1 METYRR
7 WTSQLYMNNRYRI
20 SLCALLGLSIGL
32 IALYIALPW
41 LLRDYLNDRLAHMGD
56 YRGQISDID
65 LALWRGAYRINGL
78 SIVKVNGKVPVPL
91 LEAPAIDLAISWRAL
106 WETRTVVAEVAFE
119 RPQLTFV
126 DGGNAANS
134 QTGEGV
140 DWRTQLRSLL
150 PIHINEIRV
159 IDGTLAFRNFTAK
172 PPVDLQASEINGHLL
187 NLSNVSVADNSRP
200 ASLKATAK
208 VFEQAPVQAS
218 ANFDPLGQLDD
229 FDLRLR
235 ITDIQ
240 LKQLNSFTR
249 AYADF
254 DFAAGQGDFV
264 MELDARQGKIKGY
277 AKPLLRNMEVFD
289 WQQDVAAKDK
299 NLLTG
304 AWEALV
310 GGGSWLLKNQRKDQ
324 FATRI
329 NIDGDLNAYDVSRW
343 QAFKAILRNAFVR
356 AFDSRFDSQQP

>member
-1 METYRR
+1 MRKRYALPL
-7 WTSQLYMNNRYRI
+7 WTLLTLAI
-20 SLCALLGLSIGL
+20 ALL
-32 IALYIALPW
+32 ALHIALPL
-41 LLRDYLNDRLAHMGD
+41 LLRDYLNERLANMGD

-65 LALWRGAYRINGL
+65 LALWRGAYQINGL
-78 SIVKVNGKVPVPL
+78 SIVKLNGQVPVPL
-91 LEAPAIDLAISWRAL
+91 LEAPVIDLAVSWREL
-106 WETRTVVAEVAFE
+106 WNNRSIVAEVAFE

-140 DWRTQLRSLL
+140 DWRAQLRGLL

-172 PPVDLQASEINGHLL
+172 PPVDLQASEINGSIL
-187 NLSNVSVADNSRP
+187 NLSNVSVADNLRP
-200 ASLKATAK
+200 ASLQATAK

-264 MELDARQGKIKGY
+264 MELDARQGKLKGY

-324 FATRI
+324 FATRV
-329 NIDGDLNAYDVSRW
+329 NIEGELKTYDISRW

-356 AFDSRFDSQQP
+356 AFSSRFDNQEQQQ

>member
-1 METYRR
+1 MRKRYALPL
-7 WTSQLYMNNRYRI
+7 WTLLTLAI
-20 SLCALLGLSIGL
+20 ALL
-32 IALYIALPW
+32 ALHIALP
-41 LLRDYLNDRLAHMGD
+41 LLLSDYLNERLANMGD

-65 LALWRGAYRINGL
+65 LALWRGAYQINGL
-78 SIVKVNGKVPVPL
+78 NIVKLSGQVPVPL
-91 LEAPAIDLAISWRAL
+91 LEAPVIDLAVSWHEL
-106 WETRTVVAEVAFE
+106 WNNRSIVAKVAFE

-140 DWRTQLRSLL
+140 DWRAQLRGLL

-172 PPVDLQASEINGHLL
+172 PPVDLQASEINGSIL
-187 NLSNVSVADNSRP
+187 NLSNVSVADNTRP
-200 ASLKATAK
+200 ASLQATAQ

-240 LKQLNSFTR
+240 LKQLNSFTH

-264 MELDARQGKIKGY
+264 MELDARQGKLKGY

-324 FATRI
+324 FATRV
-329 NIDGDLNAYDVSRW
+329 NIEGDLKTYDISRW

-356 AFDSRFDSQQP
+356 AFSSRFDNQ

>member
-1 METYRR
+1 MRKRYALPL
-7 WTSQLYMNNRYRI
+7 WTLLTLAI
-20 SLCALLGLSIGL
+20 ALL
-32 IALYIALPW
+32 ALHIALPL
-41 LLRDYLNDRLAHMGD
+41 LLRDYLNERLANMGD

-65 LALWRGAYRINGL
+65 LALWRGAYQINGL
-78 SIVKVNGKVPVPL
+78 NIVKLNGQVPVPL
-91 LEAPAIDLAISWRAL
+91 LEAPVIDLAVSWREL
-106 WETRTVVAEVAFE
+106 WNNRSIVAEVAFE

-140 DWRTQLRSLL
+140 DWRAQLRGLL

-159 IDGTLAFRNFTAK
+159 IDGNLAFRNFTAK
-172 PPVDLQASEINGHLL
+172 PPVDLQASEINGSIL
-187 NLSNVSVADNSRP
+187 NLSNVSVADNTRP
-200 ASLKATAK
+200 ASLQATAK

-264 MELDARQGKIKGY
+264 MELDARQGKLKGY

-324 FATRI
+324 FATRV
-329 NIDGDLNAYDVSRW
+329 NIEGDLKTYDISRW

-356 AFDSRFDSQQP
+356 AFSSRFDNQEQQQ

>member
-1 METYRR
+1 MKK
-7 WTSQLYMNNRYRI
+7 RYRLPVWTLL
-20 SLCALLGLSIGL
+20 SLA
-32 IALYIALPW
+32 IALVGLHIALPW
-41 LLRDYLNDRLAHMGD
+41 LLRDYFNEQMANMGD
-56 YRGQISDID
+56 YRGEISDID
-65 LALWRGAYRINGL
+65 LALWRGAYRVNGM
-78 SIVKVNGKVPVPL
+78 SIVKLNGKVPVPL
-91 LEAPAIDLAISWRAL
+91 LEAPVIELAVSWRAL
-106 WETRTVVAEVAFE
+106 WETRSVVAEVTFE

-126 DGGNAANS
+126 DGGNATDS

-140 DWRTQLRSLL
+140 NWRAQLKGLL

-159 IDGTLAFRNFTAK
+159 QDGTLAFRNFNAK
-172 PPVDLQASEINGHLL
+172 PPVELQASEINARLR
-187 NLSNVSVADNSRP
+187 NLSNVSVSDNPRP
-200 ASLKATAK
+200 ANLQATAK
-208 VFEQAPVQAS
+208 VFEQAPLQTT

-235 ITDIQ
+235 ITDVQ

-254 DFAAGQGDFV
+254 DFAAGHGDFV
-264 MELDARQGKIKGY
+264 MELDARQGKLKGY
-277 AKPLLRNMEVFD
+277 AKPLLRDMEVFD

-324 FATRI
+324 FATRVE
-329 NIDGDLNAYDVSRW
+329 IDGDLNAYNISRW

-356 AFDSRFDSQQP
+356 AFNNRFDSSKP

>member
-1 METYRR
+1 MKK
-7 WTSQLYMNNRYRI
+7 RYRFPLWTLL
-20 SLCALLGLSIGL
+20 SLAIVLVGLH
-32 IALYIALPW
+32 IALPW
-41 LLRDYLNDRLAHMGD
+41 LLRDYLNDRLANMGD
-56 YRGQISDID
+56 YRGHISDID
-65 LALWRGAYRINGL
+65 LALWRGAYQINGL
-78 SIVKVNGKVPVPL
+78 NIVKLNGKVPVPL
-91 LEAPAIDLAISWRAL
+91 LEAPVIDLSVSWRAL
-106 WETRTVVAEVAFE
+106 WETRSVVAEVAFE

-126 DGGNAANS
+126 DGGTAASS

-140 DWRTQLRSLL
+140 DWRAQLKGLL

-159 IDGTLAFRNFTAK
+159 HDGTLAFRNFNAK
-172 PPVDLQASEINGHLL
+172 PPIDLQANEIDARLL
-187 NLSNVSVADNSRP
+187 NLSNVNISDNPRP
-200 ASLKATAK
+200 ANLQATAK
-208 VFEQAPVQAS
+208 VFEQAPLQAD
-218 ANFDPLGQLDD
+218 ANFGPLGQLDD

-254 DFAAGQGDFV
+254 DFAAGHGDFV
-264 MELDARQGKIKGY
+264 MELDARQGKLKGY
-277 AKPLLRNMEVFD
+277 AKPLLRDMEVFD

-324 FATRI
+324 FATRVD
-329 NIDGDLNAYDVSRW
+329 IDGDLNAYDVSRW
-343 QAFKAILRNAFVR
+343 QAFKAILRNAFVQ
-356 AFDSRFDSQQP
+356 AFNSRFDSQEP

>member
-1 METYRR
+1 MRKRYALPL
-7 WTSQLYMNNRYRI
+7 WTLLTLAI
-20 SLCALLGLSIGL
+20 ALL
-32 IALYIALPW
+32 ALHIALPL
-41 LLRDYLNDRLAHMGD
+41 LLRDYLNERLANMGD

-65 LALWRGAYRINGL
+65 LALWRGAYQIKGL
-78 SIVKVNGKVPVPL
+78 NIVKLNGQVPVPL
-91 LEAPAIDLAISWRAL
+91 LEAPVIDLAVSWREL
-106 WETRTVVAEVAFE
+106 WNNRSIVAEVAFE

-140 DWRTQLRSLL
+140 DWRAQLRGLL

-172 PPVDLQASEINGHLL
+172 PPVDLQASEINGSIL
-187 NLSNVSVADNSRP
+187 NLSNVSVADNTRP
-200 ASLKATAK
+200 ASLQATAK

-264 MELDARQGKIKGY
+264 MELDARQGKLKGY

-324 FATRI
+324 FATRV
-329 NIDGDLNAYDVSRW
+329 NIEGDLKTYDISRW

-356 AFDSRFDSQQP
+356 AFSSRFDNQEQQQ

>member
-140 DWRTQLRSLL
+140 DWRTQLRGLL

-172 PPVDLQASEINGHLL
+172 PPVDLRVSEINGHLL

>member
-1 METYRR
+1 MKK
-7 WTSQLYMNNRYRI
+7 RYRLPVWTLL
-20 SLCALLGLSIGL
+20 SLA
-32 IALYIALPW
+32 IALVGLHIALPW
-41 LLRDYLNDRLAHMGD
+41 LLRDYFNEQMANMGD
-56 YRGQISDID
+56 YRGEISDID
-65 LALWRGAYRINGL
+65 LALWRGAYRVNGL
-78 SIVKVNGKVPVPL
+78 SIVKLNGKVPVPL
-91 LEAPAIDLAISWRAL
+91 LEAPVIELAVSWRAL
-106 WETRTVVAEVAFE
+106 WETRSVVAEVTFE

-126 DGGNAANS
+126 DGGNATDS

-140 DWRTQLRSLL
+140 NWRAQLKGLL

-159 IDGTLAFRNFTAK
+159 QDGTLAFRNFNAK
-172 PPVDLQASEINGHLL
+172 PPVELQASEINARLR
-187 NLSNVSVADNSRP
+187 NLSNVSVSDNPRP
-200 ASLKATAK
+200 ANLQATAK
-208 VFEQAPVQAS
+208 VFEQAPLQTT

-235 ITDIQ
+235 ITDVQ

-254 DFAAGQGDFV
+254 DFAAGHGDFV
-264 MELDARQGKIKGY
+264 MELDARQGKLKGY
-277 AKPLLRNMEVFD
+277 AKPLLRDMEVFD

-324 FATRI
+324 FATRVE
-329 NIDGDLNAYDVSRW
+329 IDGDLNAYDISRW

-356 AFDSRFDSQQP
+356 AFNNRFDSPKP

>member
-1 METYRR
+1 MRKRYALPL
-7 WTSQLYMNNRYRI
+7 WTLLTLAI
-20 SLCALLGLSIGL
+20 ALL
-32 IALYIALPW
+32 ALHIALPL
-41 LLRDYLNDRLAHMGD
+41 LLRDYLNERLANMGD

-65 LALWRGAYRINGL
+65 LALWRGAYQINGL
-78 SIVKVNGKVPVPL
+78 NIVKLNGQVPVPL
-91 LEAPAIDLAISWRAL
+91 LEAPVIDLAVSWREL
-106 WETRTVVAEVAFE
+106 WNNSSIVAEVAFE

-140 DWRTQLRSLL
+140 DWRAQLRGLL

-159 IDGTLAFRNFTAK
+159 IDGTLAFRNFIAK
-172 PPVDLQASEINGHLL
+172 PPVDLQASEINGSIL
-187 NLSNVSVADNSRP
+187 NLSNVSVAGNTRP
-200 ASLKATAK
+200 ASLQATAK

-264 MELDARQGKIKGY
+264 MELDARQGKLKGY

-310 GGGSWLLKNQRKDQ
+310 GGGSCLLKNQRKDQ
-324 FATRI
+324 VATRV
-329 NIDGDLNAYDVSRW
+329 NIEGDLKTYDISRW

-356 AFDSRFDSQQP
+356 AFSSRFDNQEQQQ

>member
-1 METYRR
+1 MKK
-7 WTSQLYMNNRYRI
+7 RYRI
-20 SLCALLGLSIGL
+20 PLWTLLSLAIAL
-32 IALYIALPW
+32 IALHIALPW
-41 LLRDYLNDRLAHMGD
+41 LLRDYLNDKLANMGD

-65 LALWRGAYRINGL
+65 LALWRGAYQINGL
-78 SIVKVNGKVPVPL
+78 HIVKVNGKVPVPL
-91 LEAPAIDLAISWRAL
+91 LEVPEIDLAVSWRAL
-106 WETRTVVAEVAFE
+106 WESYSVVAEVAFV

-126 DGGNAANS
+126 DGGNAADS

-140 DWRTQLRSLL
+140 DWRAQLKGLL
-150 PIHINEIRV
+150 PIHINEIR
-159 IDGTLAFRNFTAK
+159 IQDGILAFRNFTAK
-172 PPVDLQASEINGHLL
+172 PPVDLQASEINASIL
-187 NLSNVSVADNSRP
+187 NLSNVSVVDNPRP
-200 ASLKATAK
+200 ASLQATAK

-218 ANFDPLGQLDD
+218 ANFDQLGQLDD

-264 MELDARQGKIKGY
+264 MELDARQGKLKGY
-277 AKPLLRNMEVFD
+277 AKPLLRDMEIFN

-299 NLLTG
+299 SLLSG

-310 GGGSWLLKNQRKDQ
+310 GGSSWLLKNQRKDQ

-329 NIDGDLNAYDVSRW
+329 DIDGDLKAYDVSRW
-343 QAFKAILRNAFVR
+343 QAFKAILRNAFVQ
-356 AFDSRFDSQQP
+356 AFNNRFDSQ

>member
-1 METYRR
+1 MRKRYALPL
-7 WTSQLYMNNRYRI
+7 WTLLTLAI
-20 SLCALLGLSIGL
+20 ALL
-32 IALYIALPW
+32 ALHIALPL
-41 LLRDYLNDRLAHMGD
+41 LLRDYLNERLANMGD

-65 LALWRGAYRINGL
+65 LALWRGAYQINGL
-78 SIVKVNGKVPVPL
+78 SIVKLNGQVPVPL
-91 LEAPAIDLAISWRAL
+91 LEAPVIDLAVSWREL
-106 WETRTVVAEVAFE
+106 WNNRSIVAEVAFE

-140 DWRTQLRSLL
+140 DWRAQLRGLL

-172 PPVDLQASEINGHLL
+172 PPVDLQASEINGSIL
-187 NLSNVSVADNSRP
+187 NLSNVSVAGNTRP
-200 ASLKATAK
+200 ASLQATAK

-264 MELDARQGKIKGY
+264 MELDARQGKLKGY

-324 FATRI
+324 FATRV
-329 NIDGDLNAYDVSRW
+329 NIEGELKTYDISRW

-356 AFDSRFDSQQP
+356 AFSSRFDNQEQQQ

>member
-1 METYRR
+1 MKK
-7 WTSQLYMNNRYRI
+7 RYRI
-20 SLCALLGLSIGL
+20 PLWTLLSLAIAL
-32 IALYIALPW
+32 IALHVALPW
-41 LLRDYLNDRLAHMGD
+41 LLRDYLNDKLANMGD

-65 LALWRGAYRINGL
+65 LALWRGAYQINGL
-78 SIVKVNGKVPVPL
+78 HIVKVNGKVPVPL
-91 LEAPAIDLAISWRAL
+91 LEAPEIDLAVSWRAL
-106 WETRTVVAEVAFE
+106 WESHSVVAEVAFV

-126 DGGNAANS
+126 DGGNAADS

-140 DWRTQLRSLL
+140 DWRAQLKGLL
-150 PIHINEIRV
+150 PIHINEIR
-159 IDGTLAFRNFTAK
+159 IQDGTLAFRNFSAN
-172 PPVDLQASEINGHLL
+172 PPVDLQASKINGQLL
-187 NLSNVSVADNSRP
+187 NLSNVNVADTRRP
-200 ASLKATAK
+200 ASLQANANI
-208 VFEQAPVQAS
+208 FEQAPLQIS
-218 ANFDPLGQLDD
+218 AKFDPLGQLDD

-264 MELDARQGKIKGY
+264 MELDAQQGKLKGY
-277 AKPLLRNMEVFD
+277 AKPLLRDMEIFN

-299 NLLTG
+299 SLLSG

-310 GGGSWLLKNQRKDQ
+310 GGSSWLLKNQRKDQ

-329 NIDGDLNAYDVSRW
+329 DIDGDLKAYDVSRW
-343 QAFKAILRNAFVR
+343 QAFKAILRNAFVQ
-356 AFDSRFDSQQP
+356 AFNNRFDSQ

>member
-1 METYRR
+1 MRKRYALPL
-7 WTSQLYMNNRYRI
+7 WTLLTLAI
-20 SLCALLGLSIGL
+20 ALL
-32 IALYIALPW
+32 ALHIALPL
-41 LLRDYLNDRLAHMGD
+41 LLRDYLNERLANMGD

-65 LALWRGAYRINGL
+65 LALWRGAYQINGL
-78 SIVKVNGKVPVPL
+78 NIVKLNGQVPVPL
-91 LEAPAIDLAISWRAL
+91 LEAPVIDLAVSWREL
-106 WETRTVVAEVAFE
+106 WNNRSIVAEVAFE

-140 DWRTQLRSLL
+140 DWRAQLRGLL

-172 PPVDLQASEINGHLL
+172 PPVDLQASEINGSIL
-187 NLSNVSVADNSRP
+187 NLSNVSVADNTRQ
-200 ASLKATAK
+200 ASLQATAK

-264 MELDARQGKIKGY
+264 MELDARQGKLKGY

-324 FATRI
+324 FATRV
-329 NIDGDLNAYDVSRW
+329 NIEGDLKTYDISRW

-356 AFDSRFDSQQP
+356 AFSSRFDNQEQQQ

>member
-1 METYRR
+1 MKK
-7 WTSQLYMNNRYRI
+7 RYRLPVWTLL
-20 SLCALLGLSIGL
+20 SLA
-32 IALYIALPW
+32 IALVGLHIALPW
-41 LLRDYLNDRLAHMGD
+41 LLRDYFNEQMANMGD
-56 YRGQISDID
+56 YRGEISDID
-65 LALWRGAYRINGL
+65 LALWRGAYRVNGL
-78 SIVKVNGKVPVPL
+78 SIVKLNGKVPVPL
-91 LEAPAIDLAISWRAL
+91 LEAPVIELAVSWRAL
-106 WETRTVVAEVAFE
+106 WETRSVVAEVTFE

-126 DGGNAANS
+126 DGRNATDS

-140 DWRTQLRSLL
+140 NWRAQLKGLL

-159 IDGTLAFRNFTAK
+159 QDGTLAFRNFNAK
-172 PPVDLQASEINGHLL
+172 PPVELQASEINARLR
-187 NLSNVSVADNSRP
+187 NLSNVSVSDNPRP
-200 ASLKATAK
+200 ANLQATAK
-208 VFEQAPVQAS
+208 VFEQAPLQTT

-235 ITDIQ
+235 ITDVQ

-254 DFAAGQGDFV
+254 DFAAGHGDFV
-264 MELDARQGKIKGY
+264 MELDARQGKLKGY
-277 AKPLLRNMEVFD
+277 AKPLLRDMEVFD

-310 GGGSWLLKNQRKDQ
+310 GGGSWVLKNQRKDQ
-324 FATRI
+324 FATRVE
-329 NIDGDLNAYDVSRW
+329 IDGDLNAYDISRW

-356 AFDSRFDSQQP
+356 AFNNRFDSSKP

>member
-1 METYRR
+1 MLEAGITLEEP
-7 WTSQLYMNNRYRI
+7 QHI
-20 SLCALLGLSIGL
+20 ALLVLH
-32 IALYIALPW
+32 IALPW
-41 LLRDYLNDRLAHMGD
+41 LLRDYLNDRLANMGD

-65 LALWRGAYRINGL
+65 LALWRGAYQINGL
-78 SIVKVNGKVPVPL
+78 NIVKLNGQVPVPL
-91 LEAPAIDLAISWRAL
+91 LEAPVIDLAVSWREL
-106 WETRTVVAEVAFE
+106 WNNRSIVAEVAFE

-140 DWRTQLRSLL
+140 DWRAQLRGLL

-159 IDGTLAFRNFTAK
+159 IDGNLAFRNFTAK
-172 PPVDLQASEINGHLL
+172 PPVDLQASEINGSIL
-187 NLSNVSVADNSRP
+187 NLSNVSVADNTRP
-200 ASLKATAK
+200 ASLQATAK

-264 MELDARQGKIKGY
+264 MELDARQGKLKGY

-324 FATRI
+324 FATRV
-329 NIDGDLNAYDVSRW
+329 NIEGDLKTYDISRW

-356 AFDSRFDSQQP
+356 AFSSRFDNQEQQQ

>member
-1 METYRR
+1 MRK
-7 WTSQLYMNNRYRI
+7 RYALPLRTLLTLAI
-20 SLCALLGLSIGL
+20 ALL
-32 IALYIALPW
+32 ALHIALPL
-41 LLRDYLNDRLAHMGD
+41 LLRDYLNDRLANMGD

-65 LALWRGAYRINGL
+65 LALWRGAYQINGL
-78 SIVKVNGKVPVPL
+78 NIVKLNGQVPVPL
-91 LEAPAIDLAISWRAL
+91 LEAPVIDLAVSWREL
-106 WETRTVVAEVAFE
+106 WNNRSIVAEVAFG

-140 DWRTQLRSLL
+140 DWRAQLRGLL

-172 PPVDLQASEINGHLL
+172 PPVDLQASEINGSIL
-187 NLSNVSVADNSRP
+187 NLSNVSVADNTRP
-200 ASLKATAK
+200 ASLQATAK

-264 MELDARQGKIKGY
+264 MELDARQGKLKGY

-324 FATRI
+324 FATRV
-329 NIDGDLNAYDVSRW
+329 NIEGDLKTYDISRW

-356 AFDSRFDSQQP
+356 AFSSRFDNQEQQQ

>member
-1 METYRR
+1 MRKRYALPL
-7 WTSQLYMNNRYRI
+7 WTLLTLDI
-20 SLCALLGLSIGL
+20 ALL
-32 IALYIALPW
+32 ALHIALPW
-41 LLRDYLNDRLAHMGD
+41 LLRDYLNDRLANMGD

-65 LALWRGAYRINGL
+65 LALWRGAYQINGL
-78 SIVKVNGKVPVPL
+78 NIVKLNGQVPVPL
-91 LEAPAIDLAISWRAL
+91 LEAPVIDLAVSWREL
-106 WETRTVVAEVAFE
+106 WNNRSIVAEVAFE

-140 DWRTQLRSLL
+140 DWRAQLRGLL

-172 PPVDLQASEINGHLL
+172 PPVDLQASEINGSIL
-187 NLSNVSVADNSRP
+187 NLSNVSVADNTRP
-200 ASLKATAK
+200 ASLQATAK
-208 VFEQAPVQAS
+208 VFEQAPVQTS

-264 MELDARQGKIKGY
+264 MELDARQGKLKGY

-324 FATRI
+324 FATRV
-329 NIDGDLNAYDVSRW
+329 NIEGELKTYDISRW

-356 AFDSRFDSQQP
+356 AFSSRFDNQEQQQ

>member
-1 METYRR
+1 MRKR
-7 WTSQLYMNNRYRI
+7 FALPLWTLLTLAI
-20 SLCALLGLSIGL
+20 ALL
-32 IALYIALPW
+32 ALHIALPL
-41 LLRDYLNDRLAHMGD
+41 LLRDYLNDRLANMGD

-65 LALWRGAYRINGL
+65 LALWRGAYQINGL
-78 SIVKVNGKVPVPL
+78 NIVKLNGQVPVPL
-91 LEAPAIDLAISWRAL
+91 LEAPVIDLAVSWREL
-106 WETRTVVAEVAFE
+106 WNNRSIVAEVAFE

-140 DWRTQLRSLL
+140 DWRAQLRGLL

-159 IDGTLAFRNFTAK
+159 IDGNLAFRNFTAK
-172 PPVDLQASEINGHLL
+172 PPVDLQASEINGSIL
-187 NLSNVSVADNSRP
+187 NLSNVSVVDNLRP
-200 ASLKATAK
+200 ASLQATAK
-208 VFEQAPVQAS
+208 VFEQAPMQAS

-264 MELDARQGKIKGY
+264 MELDARQGKLKGY

-324 FATRI
+324 FATRV
-329 NIDGDLNAYDVSRW
+329 NIEGDLKTYDISRW

-356 AFDSRFDSQQP
+356 AFSSRFDNQEQQQ

>member
-1 METYRR
+1 MKK
-7 WTSQLYMNNRYRI
+7 RYRLPFWTLL
-20 SLCALLGLSIGL
+20 SLA
-32 IALYIALPW
+32 IALVGLHIALPW
-41 LLRDYLNDRLAHMGD
+41 LLRDYFNEQMANMGD
-56 YRGQISDID
+56 YRGEISDID
-65 LALWRGAYRINGL
+65 LALWRGAYRVNGL
-78 SIVKVNGKVPVPL
+78 SIVKLNGKVPVPL
-91 LEAPAIDLAISWRAL
+91 LEAPVIELAVSWRAL
-106 WETRTVVAEVAFE
+106 WETRSVVAEVTFE

-126 DGGNAANS
+126 DGGNATDS

-140 DWRTQLRSLL
+140 NWRAQLKGLL

-159 IDGTLAFRNFTAK
+159 QDGTLAFRNFNAK
-172 PPVDLQASEINGHLL
+172 PPVELQASEINARLR
-187 NLSNVSVADNSRP
+187 NLSNVSVSDNPRP
-200 ASLKATAK
+200 ANLQATAK
-208 VFEQAPVQAS
+208 VFEQAPLQTT
-218 ANFDPLGQLDD
+218 ANFDPLGQLDN

-235 ITDIQ
+235 ITDVQ

-254 DFAAGQGDFV
+254 DFAAGHGDFV
-264 MELDARQGKIKGY
+264 MELDAGQGKIKGY
-277 AKPLLRNMEVFD
+277 AKPLLRDMKVFD

-324 FATRI
+324 FATRVE
-329 NIDGDLNAYDVSRW
+329 IDGDLNAYDISRW

-356 AFDSRFDSQQP
+356 AFNNRFDSPKP

>member
-1 METYRR
+1 MRKRYALPL
-7 WTSQLYMNNRYRI
+7 WTLLTLAI
-20 SLCALLGLSIGL
+20 ALL
-32 IALYIALPW
+32 ALHIALPW
-41 LLRDYLNDRLAHMGD
+41 LLRDYLNERLANMGD

-65 LALWRGAYRINGL
+65 LALWRGAYQINGL
-78 SIVKVNGKVPVPL
+78 NIVKLNGQVPVPL
-91 LEAPAIDLAISWRAL
+91 LEAPVIDLAVSWREL
-106 WETRTVVAEVAFE
+106 WNNRSIVAEVAFE

-140 DWRTQLRSLL
+140 DWRAQLRGLL

-172 PPVDLQASEINGHLL
+172 PPVDLQASEINGSIL
-187 NLSNVSVADNSRP
+187 NLSNVSVADNTRP
-200 ASLKATAK
+200 ASLQATAK

-229 FDLRLR
+229 FDLQLR

-264 MELDARQGKIKGY
+264 MELDARQGKLKGY

-324 FATRI
+324 FATRV
-329 NIDGDLNAYDVSRW
+329 NIEGDLKTYDISRW

-356 AFDSRFDSQQP
+356 AFSSRFDNQEQQQ

>member
-1 METYRR
+1 MKK
-7 WTSQLYMNNRYRI
+7 RYRI
-20 SLCALLGLSIGL
+20 PLWTLLSLAVALL
-32 IALYIALPW
+32 ALHIALPW
-41 LLRDYLNDRLAHMGD
+41 LLRDYLNDQLANMGD
-56 YRGQISDID
+56 YRGHISDID

-78 SIVKVNGKVPVPL
+78 DIVKLNGQVPVPL
-91 LEAPAIDLAISWRAL
+91 LEAPVIDLSVSWRAL
-106 WETRTVVAEVAFE
+106 WETRAVVAEVTFE

-140 DWRTQLRSLL
+140 DWRAQLKALL
-150 PIHINEIRV
+150 PIHLNEIRV
-159 IDGTLAFRNFTAK
+159 NDGTLAFQNFNAK
-172 PPVDLQASEINGHLL
+172 PAVDLQASQINARIL
-187 NLSNVSVADNSRP
+187 NLSNVSAVDKPRP
-200 ASLKATAK
+200 ASLQASAK
-208 VFEQAPVQAS
+208 VFEQAPLQAS

-235 ITDIQ
+235 ITDIP

-254 DFAAGQGDFV
+254 DFAAGHGDFV
-264 MELDARQGKIKGY
+264 MELEARQGKLKGY
-277 AKPLLRNMEVFD
+277 AKPLLRNMEIFD

-299 NLLTG
+299 NLLSG

-324 FATRI
+324 FATRV
-329 NIDGDLNAYDVSRW
+329 NIEGDLNTYNVSRW

-356 AFDSRFDSQQP
+356 AFSSRFDSQEP

>member
-1 METYRR
+1 
-7 WTSQLYMNNRYRI
+7 MNNRYRI

-140 DWRTQLRSLL
+140 DWRTQLRGLL

-172 PPVDLQASEINGHLL
+172 PPVDLQANEINGHLL

>member
-1 METYRR
+1 MKK
-7 WTSQLYMNNRYRI
+7 RYRFPLWTLL
-20 SLCALLGLSIGL
+20 SLAIVLVGLH
-32 IALYIALPW
+32 IALPW
-41 LLRDYLNDRLAHMGD
+41 LLRDYLNDRLANMGD
-56 YRGQISDID
+56 YRGHISDID
-65 LALWRGAYRINGL
+65 LALWRGAYQINGL
-78 SIVKVNGKVPVPL
+78 NIVKLNGKVPVPL
-91 LEAPAIDLAISWRAL
+91 LEAPVIDLSVSWRAL
-106 WETRTVVAEVAFE
+106 WETRSVVAEVAFV

-126 DGGNAANS
+126 DGGNAASS

-140 DWRTQLRSLL
+140 DWRAQLKGLL

-159 IDGTLAFRNFTAK
+159 HDGTLAFRNFNAK
-172 PPVDLQASEINGHLL
+172 PPIDLQANEIDARLL
-187 NLSNVSVADNSRP
+187 NLSNVNVSDNPRP
-200 ASLKATAK
+200 ANLQATAK
-208 VFEQAPVQAS
+208 VFEQAPLQAD

-254 DFAAGQGDFV
+254 DFAAGHGDFV
-264 MELDARQGKIKGY
+264 MELDARQGKLKGY
-277 AKPLLRNMEVFD
+277 AKPLLRDMEVFD

-324 FATRI
+324 FATRV

-343 QAFKAILRNAFVR
+343 QAFKAILRNAFVQ
-356 AFDSRFDSQQP
+356 AFNSRFDSQEP

>member
-1 METYRR
+1 MRKRYALPL
-7 WTSQLYMNNRYRI
+7 WTLLTLAI
-20 SLCALLGLSIGL
+20 ALL
-32 IALYIALPW
+32 ALHIALPL
-41 LLRDYLNDRLAHMGD
+41 LLRDYLNERLANMGD

-65 LALWRGAYRINGL
+65 LALWRGAYQINGL
-78 SIVKVNGKVPVPL
+78 NIVKLNGQVPVPL
-91 LEAPAIDLAISWRAL
+91 LEAPVIDLAVSWREL
-106 WETRTVVAEVAFE
+106 WNNRSIVAEVAFE

-140 DWRTQLRSLL
+140 DWRAQLRGLL

-172 PPVDLQASEINGHLL
+172 PPVDLQASEINGSIL
-187 NLSNVSVADNSRP
+187 NLSNVSVADNTRP
-200 ASLKATAK
+200 ASLQATAK

-264 MELDARQGKIKGY
+264 MELDARQGKLKGY

-324 FATRI
+324 FATRV
-329 NIDGDLNAYDVSRW
+329 NIEGDLKPYDISRW

-356 AFDSRFDSQQP
+356 AFSSRFDNQEQQQ

>member
-1 METYRR
+1 
-7 WTSQLYMNNRYRI
+7 MNNRYRI

-106 WETRTVVAEVAFE
+106 WDTRTVVAEVAFE
-119 RPQLTFV
+119 RPQLNFV

-140 DWRTQLRSLL
+140 DWRTQLRGLL

>member
-1 METYRR
+1 MRKRYALPL
-7 WTSQLYMNNRYRI
+7 WTLLTLAI
-20 SLCALLGLSIGL
+20 ALL
-32 IALYIALPW
+32 ALHIALPL
-41 LLRDYLNDRLAHMGD
+41 LLRDYLNERLANMGD

-65 LALWRGAYRINGL
+65 LALWRGAYQINGL
-78 SIVKVNGKVPVPL
+78 NIVKLNGQVPVPL
-91 LEAPAIDLAISWRAL
+91 LEAPVIDLAVSWREL
-106 WETRTVVAEVAFE
+106 WNNRSIVAEVAFE

-140 DWRTQLRSLL
+140 DWRAQLRGLL

-172 PPVDLQASEINGHLL
+172 PPVDLQASEINGSIL
-187 NLSNVSVADNSRP
+187 NLSNVSVAGNTRP
-200 ASLKATAK
+200 ASLQATAK

-264 MELDARQGKIKGY
+264 MELDARQGKLKGY
-277 AKPLLRNMEVFD
+277 AKPLLRKMEVFD

-324 FATRI
+324 FATRV
-329 NIDGDLNAYDVSRW
+329 NIEGDLKTYDISRW

-356 AFDSRFDSQQP
+356 AFSSRFDNQEQQQ